1 MSRDARKE
9 DAGMGM
15 GMGMKLAAA
24 RAPASLDDP
33 EFTSVAGAAALMMV
47 SEETIRK
54 MLTRKRLKRY
64 KFGGRTLV
72 KVAELRAHVKEA
84 K

>member
-1 MSRDARKE
+1 M
-9 DAGMGM
+9 
-15 GMGMKLAAA
+15 
-24 RAPASLDDP
+24 
-33 EFTSVAGAAALMMV
+33 TV

-54 MLTRKRLKRY
+54 MLTRKRLRRY

-72 KVAELRAHVKEA
+72 KVAELRAQVKEA

>member
-1 MSRDARKE
+1 
-9 DAGMGM
+9 
-15 GMGMKLAAA
+15 MKLTAAT
-24 RAPASLDDP
+24 APASLNDP
-33 EFTSVAGAAALMMV
+33 EFTSVAGAAALMTV

-54 MLTRKRLKRY
+54 MLTRRRLRRY

-72 KVAELRAHVKEA
+72 KVAELRAQVKEA

>member
-1 MSRDARKE
+1 
-9 DAGMGM
+9 
-15 GMGMKLAAA
+15 MKLTTAT
-24 RAPASLDDP
+24 APASLNDP
-33 EFTSVAGAAALMMV
+33 EYTSVAGAAALMTV

-54 MLTRKRLKRY
+54 MLTRKRLRRY

-72 KVAELRAHVKEA
+72 KVAELRAQVKEA